1 MSIDQMYDDKKLEI
15 KSLLCCAQEII
26 QRFLAVDAHPVR
38 QHHQPPDAFA
48 DFMLQTGFIRITD
61 RPTSL
66 LRHGQAPNQ
75 ARIRQKRQ
83 RILFHGPFT
92 TVVLQ
97 FQRVVMLP
105 DFFRSFSCLFDCH
118 VFHIIPQIQRNLV
131 L

>member
-1 MSIDQMYDDKKLEI
+1 MWFPRCCFWCRDKGSNEQSPTGPELLFKYTSLQKLLLLKI
-15 KSLLCCAQEII
+15 KPLLGCAQEII

-83 RILFHGPFT
+83 RIILHGPFT
-92 TVVLQ
+92 AVVLH
-97 FQRVVMLP
+97 FQ
-105 DFFRSFSCLFDCH
+105 
-118 VFHIIPQIQRNLV
+118 
-131 L
+131 